1 MLCEKYGFDEVDYVQ
16 VDCEGYDQVIVD
28 SIDINKYK
36 IKQLKF
42 ELHYIGNEFLEYFK
56 EKTKPSN
63 VIKLEAD
70 IIYEYT
76 F

>member
-1 MLCEKYGFDEVDYVQ
+1 

-28 SIDINKYK
+28 SIDIDKYK

-42 ELHYIGNEFLEYFK
+42 ETHYVDDEFLQYFIQ
-56 EKTKPSN
+56 KTNPNN